1 MKNIYVAD
9 CDFCGKV
16 KPIKGTPHG
25 CFCIDC
31 FSLMIDEFTEAI
43 FDLEEYVKCQQI
55 INQH

>member
-1 MKNIYVAD
+1 MKNICVAD
-9 CDFCGKV
+9 CEFCGKT

-43 FDLEEYVKCQQI
+43 FDLEEYVKCQ
-55 INQH
+55 